1 MDRIIDFTDYVSGQ
15 HIVEDLGSPL
25 VQTALLALFVV
36 TILMKWKVIFTFL
49 LMASLTIL
57 VIRVGFG
64 GGASGVL
71 EQAPVFL
78 SGLGL
83 VIAIA
88 VYLFYVRR

>member
-1 MDRIIDFTDYVSGQ
+1 MERIIDFTDYISGQ
-15 HIVEDLGSPL
+15 QIVEDLGSPL
-25 VQTALLALFVV
+25 LQTALLALFII
-36 TILMKWKVIFTFL
+36 TILMKWKIIFTFL
-49 LMASLTIL
+49 LMATLTIL

-64 GGASGVL
+64 AGSTGVL

-88 VYLFYVRR
+88 VYLFYIRR